1 MKFFIILVAALFS
14 YSVSAQFTQ
23 APKPENVVNA
33 EKKFEE
39 KKVETKA
46 AKNVEVKAGNVVD
59 AEKNVE
65 NKKADVK
72 EATADVKKAK
82 KESIKAKRIVKQAK
96 KEEKQAEKD
105 ALNPTE
111 KSN

>member
-1 MKFFIILVAALFS
+1 MKFLITLVAALFS
-14 YSVSAQFTQ
+14 FSVSAQLTQ
-23 APKPENVVNA
+23 APKPENVVKA

-39 KKVETKA
+39 KKIETKA

-65 NKKADVK
+65 NRKTDVK
-72 EATADVKKAK
+72 EAVADVKKAK
-82 KESIKAKRIVKQAK
+82 KESRKAKLDAKQAK

-105 ALNPTE
+105 ALNPKE
-111 KSN
+111 